1 MSGKSK
7 PKNKKQRKS
16 KQKTK
21 TTTLNPSI
29 MESLDN
35 GFDINAGKLNHLQ
48 HDELFNQ
55 LKRMQQINNKE
66 MKEQCKLVKNMVN
79 NDGYNVYYKKVYRH
93 YKDKIEELENDHDKK
108 IKHLKDLLTY
118 LEKQINQ
125 MAKNK
130 KSDKGGDDSEE
141 DDSLKIIQ
149 SKYEYKRINDLV
161 DEMEKKMSK

>member
-1 MSGKSK
+1 MK
-7 PKNKKQRKS
+7 
-16 KQKTK
+16 
-21 TTTLNPSI
+21 
-29 MESLDN
+29 SLDN
-35 GFDINAGKLNHLQ
+35 SFDINAGKLNHLQ

-55 LKRMQQINNKE
+55 LKRMQQINN
-66 MKEQCKLVKNMVN
+66 
-79 NDGYNVYYKKVYRH
+79 DDDNVYYKKVYRH
-93 YKDKIEELENDHDKK
+93 YKDKIEELENEHDKK

-125 MAKNK
+125 MEKNK
-130 KSDKGGDDSEE
+130 KSDKGDDDSEE